1 MAWSQQQSGVL
12 RGMATGAVATFL
24 SLTWAIRANP
34 FGLADQAPLAQRLTL
49 GLAADL
55 GLALWLAGSIGLMAR
70 QRFVSTVD
78 LVGSGLSVAS
88 QRARILQALLQNN
101 LEQISLA
108 VFVHLLWIVLMPPSS
123 LAAVPMAAALC
134 LLGRLCFS
142 WGYGKGAAARS
153 LGFALSFY
161 SSVWLLVLMAG
172 GLVIRPLWPG

>member
-1 MAWSQQQSGVL
+1 M
-12 RGMATGAVATFL
+12 
-24 SLTWAIRANP
+24 
-34 FGLADQAPLAQRLTL
+34 
-49 GLAADL
+49 DL
-55 GLALWLAGSIGLMAR
+55 G
-70 QRFVSTVD
+70 
-78 LVGSGLSVAS
+78 GSGLSVAS

-108 VFVHLLWIVLMPPSS
+108 VLVHLLWIVLMPPSS
-123 LAAVPMAAALC
+123 FAAVPMAAALC

-161 SSVWLLVLMAG
+161 SLLWLLVLMAG